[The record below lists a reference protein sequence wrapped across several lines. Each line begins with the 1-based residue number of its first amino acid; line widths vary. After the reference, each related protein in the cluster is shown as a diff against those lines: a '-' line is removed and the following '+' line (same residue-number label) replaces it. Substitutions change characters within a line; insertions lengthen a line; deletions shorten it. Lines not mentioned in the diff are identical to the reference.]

1 MEDKQIITL
10 YFQRDEQAIAETGNK
25 YGAFCHRIAMNILS
39 IAEDAEECVNDT
51 YFRVWNTI
59 PPTVPESFRA
69 FIGRITRNLSI
80 SRYRTLRAKKRYS
93 GLEVML
99 SELEDC
105 VPSSGN
111 VEQEIEI
118 RTLAQMIS
126 DWLDE
131 LPEAD
136 RMLFIRRYW
145 FGDEVKVL
153 AKNTGML
160 EKSMAQKLYRLRLR
174 LKSDLEK
181 KGVAL

>member
-1 MEDKQIITL
+1 MEDKQIIAL
-10 YFQRDEQAIAETGNK
+10 YFQRDEQAITETGNK

-51 YFRVWNTI
+51 YYRVWNTI

-105 VPSSGN
+105 VPSSEN

-126 DWLDE
+126 DWLDA
-131 LPEAD
+131 LPEED
-136 RMLFIRRYW
+136 CILFIRRYW

-153 AKNTGML
+153 AKSTGML
-160 EKSMAQKLYRLRLR
+160 EKSMAQKLYRLRKR